1 MTSSPVWF
9 RRVQGVP
16 KMLKQKTHFE
26 QVPLEVV
33 AKIVKETGGEI
44 TIEPARA
51 IADQELEAREPGA
64 AKLGGRRKNLSL
76 VRGKQVRY
84 QAP

>member
-1 MTSSPVWF
+1 
-9 RRVQGVP
+9 
-16 KMLKQKTHFE
+16 MLKQKTHFE

-33 AKIVKETGGEI
+33 AKIVKAADGETAI
-44 TIEPARA
+44 DPAEASAER
-51 IADQELEAREPGA
+51 ELPAREPVA
-64 AKLGGRRKNLSL
+64 RPLGGRCKNPAP

>member
-1 MTSSPVWF
+1 
-9 RRVQGVP
+9 
-16 KMLKQKTHFE
+16 MLKRNTHFE

-33 AKIVKETGGEI
+33 EKIVKEADAERA
-44 TIEPARA
+44 IEPARA
-51 IADQELEAREPGA
+51 IAVQKLEKQESVAGMR
-64 AKLGGRRKNLSL
+64 GGRRKDLSL

>member
-1 MTSSPVWF
+1 
-9 RRVQGVP
+9 
-16 KMLKQKTHFE
+16 MLKHKTHFE

-33 AKIVKETGGEI
+33 EKIVKAADAERAS
-44 TIEPARA
+44 EPARA
-51 IADQELEAREPGA
+51 IADQELEKQESVAGM
-64 AKLGGRRKNLSL
+64 LGGRRKDLSL